1 MKLKLKSILLV
12 DDDEAAN
19 FLHTMIIKQLDCTEN
34 IITKENGVEAL
45 EYLTSTIDGIY
56 PQPDLILL
64 DINMPIM
71 DGWEFLEEY
80 EKLKDDQLAKS
91 VIVMLT
97 TSLNPDDRKK
107 AEVIPDI
114 SGFISK
120 PLSRIKLEDTLEK
133 HFKASKEV
141 ANN

>member
-1 MKLKLKSILLV
+1 MKLKLNSILLV

-45 EYLTSTIDGIY
+45 DYLRSTIDGIY

-71 DGWEFLEEY
+71 DGWEFLGEY
-80 EKLKDDQLAKS
+80 EKLKDDQLAKI